1 MTQKAGAPPERG
13 VLTWLISAPL
23 ALVIALAISSMVA
36 WTLLGLPV
44 AAYDPVKMPGFFWY
58 YRGDP
63 HVVKAAAGGLVA
75 GLALF
80 GVTCFALWS
89 RAAPL
94 HGAARFASEA
104 ELKRHGFRARE
115 GIVVGRKGGRFLT
128 FGGSE
133 HVLVEAPTRSGK
145 GVGIVI
151 PNLLTWAG
159 SVVILDVKRENYEAT
174 AGFRAKYGQAVFL
187 FNPTDREGR
196 TARYNP
202 LAYIDRSNPDDV
214 IIELQKIAVMLFVPT
229 ERGEAFWANGAR
241 TGFTGVGAYLAQTS
255 TEPLTMGAIYR
266 RLSEGDARN
275 FFRRELAKPA
285 LNLSPAC
292 RTALAD
298 FASGSD
304 NSFADVKKTITNV
317 LGLWL
322 NPLVDAA
329 TQTSDFDLRDLRKR
343 HISIYLGVSP
353 DELDRIAPLYNL
365 LFQQL
370 IDLNVRTLP
379 DKTTPVP
386 VLVILDEFAR
396 LGRASVIASAFSY
409 VAGYG
414 IRLLPVIQSRSQL
427 RGVYGEHVADEI
439 VANCGVEVAFTPK
452 ELRVANELSDR
463 IGYVG
468 QESVTRS
475 LTINGWLANRSKSIS
490 EQRRA
495 LMLPQELMQF
505 PTNRLILL
513 RGGIPPIIGTKIF
526 YFKSRFFKK
535 RSFPPVVVPA
545 LERKAVVQVSPAP
558 PRKGAD
564 KKPPEAPPQA
574 PETEVIDISKY
585 PSLVIDTRTYK
596 VGDKIV
602 GNLAQGN
609 ANGGQTGRKQHSG
622 TEPERNAKAGS
633 AKTGARK
640 TQAQS

>member
-1 MTQKAGAPPERG
+1 MTRRAGTSPDGGAARY
-13 VLTWLISAPL
+13 LIAMPL
-23 ALVIALAISSMVA
+23 GILIALAIASMIG
-36 WTLLGLPV
+36 WIMLGLPV
-44 AAYDPVKMPGFFWY
+44 AAYDPLRMPQFVWY

-63 HVVKAAAGGLVA
+63 RVVKAMAGGLVGGLTLLA
-75 GLALF
+75 GLIY
-80 GVTCFALWS
+80 ALWA
-89 RAAPL
+89 RGAPL
-94 HGAARFASEA
+94 HGAARFASER
-104 ELKRHGFRARE
+104 ELKRHGFRSAS
-115 GIVVGRKGGRFLT
+115 GIVVGRKGRRFLT

-145 GVGIVI
+145 GTGVVI
-151 PNLLTWAG
+151 PNLLTWQG
-159 SVVILDVKRENYEAT
+159 SVVVLDVKRENFDAS
-174 AGFRAKYGQAVFL
+174 AGFRAHYGQEVFL
-187 FNPTDREGR
+187 FNPTDRQGR

-202 LAYIDRSNPDDV
+202 LAYIDRSDPDDV
-214 IIELQKIAVMLFVPT
+214 IIELQKIATMLFVAP

-241 TGFTGVGAYLAQTS
+241 TGFAGVGAWLAES
-255 TEPLTMGAIYR
+255 SDEPLTMGAIYR
-266 RLSEGDARN
+266 YLTEGDARS
-275 FFRRELAKPA
+275 FFKKELANPS
-285 LNLSPAC
+285 LNLSTGC
-292 RTALAD
+292 RTALND
-298 FASGSD
+298 FAGGSD
-304 NSFADVKKTITNV
+304 NSFADIKKTITNV

-329 TQTSDFDLRDLRKR
+329 TSASDFDLRNLRKR

-370 IDLNVRTLP
+370 IDLNVRELP
-379 DKTTPVP
+379 DDTTPVP

-468 QESVTRS
+468 QESITRS
-475 LTINGWLANRSKSIS
+475 LTINGLLANRSKSIS

-505 PTNRLILL
+505 PMDRLILL

-535 RSFPPVVVPA
+535 RAFLSPVVAP
-545 LERKAVVQVSPAP
+545 LEMQTRRNVAP
-558 PRKGAD
+558 PPFRD
-564 KKPPEAPPQA
+564 MTDE
-574 PETEVIDISKY
+574 ETEGGPAHPLTQDDIRTEDY
-585 PSLVIDTRTYK
+585 PSFFADLLTLDRDGQASIIIEE
-596 VGDKIV
+596 GDE
-602 GNLAQGN
+602 
-609 ANGGQTGRKQHSG
+609 HD
-622 TEPERNAKAGS
+622 
-633 AKTGARK
+633 
-640 TQAQS
+640 

>member
-1 MTQKAGAPPERG
+1 MTPKAGTSPDGGAAR
-13 VLTWLISAPL
+13 LFIAIPL
-23 ALVIALAISSMVA
+23 GALIALAIATMIGWVI
-36 WTLLGLPV
+36 LGLPL
-44 AAYDPVKMPGFFWY
+44 AAYDPLKMPQFVWY

-63 HVVKAAAGGLVA
+63 EVVKAMAGGLIGGLSLLA
-75 GLALF
+75 GL
-80 GVTCFALWS
+80 VYALWARS
-89 RAAPL
+89 APL
-94 HGAARFASEA
+94 HGAARFASER
-104 ELKRHGFRARE
+104 EIKRHGFRSVA
-115 GIVVGRKGGRFLT
+115 GIVVGRKSGRFLT

-145 GVGIVI
+145 GIGVVI
-151 PNLLTWAG
+151 PNLLTWQG
-159 SVVILDVKRENYEAT
+159 SVVVLDVKRENYDAS
-174 AGFRAKYGQAVFL
+174 AGFRAHYGQQVFL

-202 LAYIDRSNPDDV
+202 LAYIDRSDPDDI
-214 IIELQKIAVMLFVPT
+214 IIELQKIATMLFIAP

-241 TGFTGVGAYLAQTS
+241 TGFAGVGAWLAES
-255 TEPLTMGAIYR
+255 SDEPLTMGAIYR
-266 RLSEGDARN
+266 YLTEGDARS
-275 FFRRELAKPA
+275 FFKKELANPS
-285 LNLSPAC
+285 LNLSTGC
-292 RTALAD
+292 RTALND
-298 FASGSD
+298 FAGGSD
-304 NSFADVKKTITNV
+304 NSFADIKKTITNV

-329 TQTSDFDLRDLRKR
+329 TSASDFDLRNLRKR

-370 IDLNVRTLP
+370 IDLNVRELP
-379 DKTTPVP
+379 DDTKPVP

-463 IGYVG
+463 IGYIG

-475 LTINGWLANRSKSIS
+475 LTINGLLANRSKSIS

-495 LMLPQELMQF
+495 LLLPQELMQF
-505 PTNRLILL
+505 PADRLILL

-526 YFKSRFFKK
+526 YFKSRFFK
-535 RSFPPVVVPA
+535 RRAFPAPVVPPIEKQVIVTIAAALFRDMTPEELEGNPA
-545 LERKAVVQVSPAP
+545 HPIR
-558 PRKGAD
+558 
-564 KKPPEAPPQA
+564 PEDIR
-574 PETEVIDISKY
+574 TEDY
-585 PSLVIDTRTYK
+585 PSFNPDLLTIDRNGNSSLLIEE
-596 VGDKIV
+596 GDE
-602 GNLAQGN
+602 
-609 ANGGQTGRKQHSG
+609 SG
-622 TEPERNAKAGS
+622 
-633 AKTGARK
+633 
-640 TQAQS
+640 

>member
-1 MTQKAGAPPERG
+1 MTQRAGTSPDGGAARL
-13 VLTWLISAPL
+13 VIAIPL
-23 ALVIALAISSMVA
+23 GALIALAIASMIGWVV
-36 WTLLGLPV
+36 LGLPV
-44 AAYDPVKMPGFFWY
+44 AAYDPLKIPQFIWY

-63 HVVKAAAGGLVA
+63 RVVKAMAGGLAGGLTLLA
-75 GLALF
+75 GLIY
-80 GVTCFALWS
+80 ALWA
-89 RAAPL
+89 RGEPL
-94 HGAARFASEA
+94 HGAARFASER
-104 ELKRHGFRARE
+104 ELKRHGFRSAS

-145 GVGIVI
+145 GTGIVI
-151 PNLLTWAG
+151 PNLLTWQG
-159 SVVILDVKRENYEAT
+159 SVVVLDVKRENFDAS
-174 AGFRAKYGQAVFL
+174 AGFRAHYGQEVFL
-187 FNPTDREGR
+187 FNPTDRQGR

-202 LAYIDRSNPDDV
+202 LAYIDRNDAQDV
-214 IIELQKIAVMLFVPT
+214 IIELQKIATMLFIAP

-241 TGFTGVGAYLAQTS
+241 TGFVGVGAWLVETS
-255 TEPLTMGAIYR
+255 DEPLTMGAIYR
-266 RLSEGDARN
+266 YLTEGDARS
-275 FFRRELAKPA
+275 FFKKELANPK
-285 LNLSPAC
+285 LNLSTGC
-292 RTALAD
+292 RTALND
-298 FASGSD
+298 FAGGSD
-304 NSFADVKKTITNV
+304 NSFADIKKTITNI

-329 TQTSDFDLRDLRKR
+329 TSASDFDLRDLRKR

-370 IDLNVRTLP
+370 IDLNVRELP
-379 DKTTPVP
+379 DDTTPVP

-396 LGRASVIASAFSY
+396 LGRASVVASAFSY

-468 QESVTRS
+468 QESVTKS

-505 PTNRLILL
+505 PADRLILL

-535 RSFPPVVVPA
+535 RAFASPMVPP
-545 LERKAVVQVSPAP
+545 LEKQIRVTL
-558 PRKGAD
+558 
-564 KKPPEAPPQA
+564 APPQFRDMTDEEA
-574 PETEVIDISKY
+574 EGSPAHPLPQDDIRTEDY
-585 PSLVIDTRTYK
+585 PSFFADLLTVDR
-596 VGDKIV
+596 D
-602 GNLAQGN
+602 GN
-609 ANGGQTGRKQHSG
+609 ASIIIEEGDENG
-622 TEPERNAKAGS
+622 
-633 AKTGARK
+633 
-640 TQAQS
+640 

>member
-1 MTQKAGAPPERG
+1 MTQKAGTSPDGGAARY
-13 VLTWLISAPL
+13 LIAIPL
-23 ALVIALAISSMVA
+23 GALIALAIASMIGWVI
-36 WTLLGLPV
+36 LGLPV
-44 AAYDPVKMPGFFWY
+44 AAYDPLKMPQFFWY

-63 HVVKAAAGGLVA
+63 HVVKAMAGGLVGGVTLLA
-75 GLALF
+75 GL
-80 GVTCFALWS
+80 VYALWS
-89 RAAPL
+89 RGAPL
-94 HGAARFASEA
+94 HGAARFANER
-104 ELKRHGFRARE
+104 ELKRHGFRSAL

-145 GVGIVI
+145 GIGIVI

-159 SVVILDVKRENYEAT
+159 SVVVLDVKRENFDAS
-174 AGFRAKYGQAVFL
+174 AVFRAHYGQQVFL
-187 FNPTDREGR
+187 FNPTDRQGR

-202 LAYIDRSNPDDV
+202 LAYIDRSDPDDV
-214 IIELQKIAVMLFVPT
+214 IIELQKIATMLFTTP

-241 TGFTGVGAYLAQTS
+241 TGFAGVGAWLAETS
-255 TEPLTMGAIYR
+255 DEPLTMGAIYR
-266 RLSEGDARN
+266 YLTEGDARS
-275 FFRRELAKPA
+275 FFKQELANPK
-285 LNLSPAC
+285 LNLSTGC

-298 FASGSD
+298 FAGGSD
-304 NSFADVKKTITNV
+304 NSFADIKKTITNV

-329 TQTSDFDLRDLRKR
+329 TAASDFDLRDLRKR

-370 IDLNVRTLP
+370 IDLNVRELP
-379 DKTTPVP
+379 SEATPVP

-396 LGRASVIASAFSY
+396 LGRASVLASAFSY

-427 RGVYGEHVADEI
+427 RGVYGEHLADEI

-475 LTINGWLANRSKSIS
+475 LTIHGLLANRSKSIS

-495 LMLPQELMQF
+495 LLLPQELMQF
-505 PTNRLILL
+505 PTDRLLLL

-526 YFKSRFFKK
+526 YYKSRFFKK
-535 RSFPPVVVPA
+535 RAFPPPVVPTHEKRVRPTM
-545 LERKAVVQVSPAP
+545 AP
-558 PRKGAD
+558 PPFRD
-564 KKPPEAPPQA
+564 MTDEEAEGNPAHPLMQDDIR
-574 PETEVIDISKY
+574 TEDY
-585 PSLVIDTRTYK
+585 PSFCADLLTLDRH
-596 VGDKIV
+596 
-602 GNLAQGN
+602 GN
-609 ANGGQTGRKQHSG
+609 ASIIIEEGNENG
-622 TEPERNAKAGS
+622 
-633 AKTGARK
+633 
-640 TQAQS
+640 

>member
-1 MTQKAGAPPERG
+1 
-13 VLTWLISAPL
+13 LLIGIPL
-23 ALVIALAISSMVA
+23 GILIALAIASMIGWVM
-36 WTLLGLPV
+36 LGLPV
-44 AAYDPVKMPGFFWY
+44 TAYDPLKMPQFIYY

-63 HVVKAAAGGLVA
+63 RVVKAMAGGLV
-75 GLALF
+75 G
-80 GVTCFALWS
+80 GVTLLVVLIYALWA
-89 RAAPL
+89 RGAPL
-94 HGAARFASEA
+94 HGAARFADER
-104 ELKRHGFRARE
+104 ELKRHGFRSTS
-115 GIVVGRKGGRFLT
+115 GILVGRKARRFLT

-159 SVVILDVKRENYEAT
+159 SVVVLDVKRENFDAS
-174 AGFRAKYGQAVFL
+174 AGFRAHYGSQVFL
-187 FNPTDREGR
+187 FNPTDRQGR

-202 LAYIDRSNPDDV
+202 LAYIDRSDPDDV
-214 IIELQKIAVMLFVPT
+214 IIELQKIATMLFIAP

-241 TGFTGVGAYLAQTS
+241 TGFAGVGAWLAETS
-255 TEPLTMGAIYR
+255 DEPLTMGAIYR
-266 RLSEGDARN
+266 HLTEGDARS
-275 FFRRELAKPA
+275 FFRQELANPK
-285 LNLSPAC
+285 LGLSVGC

-298 FASGSD
+298 FAGGSE
-304 NSFADVKKTITNV
+304 NSFADTKKTITNV

-329 TQTSDFDLRDLRKR
+329 TATSDFDLRDLRKR
-343 HISIYLGVSP
+343 HMSVYLGVSP

-370 IDLNVRTLP
+370 IDLNVRELP
-379 DKTTPVP
+379 DEKTPVP

-505 PTNRLILL
+505 PTDRLILL

-526 YFKSRFFKK
+526 YFKNRFFKK
-535 RSFPPVVVPA
+535 RAFPPPLVPSI
-545 LERKAVVQVSPAP
+545 ERKAATAVPPPPLAKTT
-558 PRKGAD
+558 PRKA
-564 KKPPEAPPQA
+564 KATQVPPQNPVTYIPGHA
-574 PETEVIDISKY
+574 VPFLDVRTERD
-585 PSLVIDTRTYK
+585 
-596 VGDKIV
+596 GDKV
-602 GNLAQGN
+602 TGTVAQGKI
-609 ANGGQTGRKQHSG
+609 NG
-622 TEPERNAKAGS
+622 
-633 AKTGARK
+633 
-640 TQAQS
+640 